1 MEEKP
6 IPLTTEKGIGGYM
19 KKIKMILLSV
29 MILAAGGCGSRTE
42 YTSGEKVMGD
52 TADGSTHTPQKDK
65 KAVTKSVAAAIEAA
79 VSSAAAAVPI
89 PAEADEGNSEA
100 ETVVT
105 ELPQTTHEAAPTPKP
120 AEIKREE
127 PAEGQTD
134 NKTQNGRTEPAVA
147 DNSLELETEPEPQPQ
162 AASEAQAVSEPQPV
176 QEHTQPQITGYSPYD
191 VAALATAKTK
201 AYGKISIPEDLDRLL
216 AEGQITKEMHDAA
229 YPYDG
234 CGYYSVYVET
244 DLNHAKTMS
253 GRPLGSVDEIAGH
266 IADMMALERGSY
278 FYIEYAG
285 SCNRGGTDF
294 YEFRCYR

>member
-19 KKIKMILLSV
+19 KKITMILLSV
-29 MILAAGGCGSRTE
+29 MVLAAGGCGSSTE
-42 YTSGEKVMGD
+42 YISDEIAMRD
-52 TADGSTHTPQKDK
+52 TDDGSIYTPQADK

-79 VSSAAAAVPI
+79 VSSAAAVVPI
-89 PAEADEGNSEA
+89 PAEADEGTSEA
-100 ETVVT
+100 ETMVT
-105 ELPQTTHEAAPTPKP
+105 ELPQTPHEAAPTPKP
-120 AEIKREE
+120 AEVKREE
-127 PAEGQTD
+127 PAKVQTD
-134 NKTQNGRTEPAVA
+134 NKTQNGRTEQAVA
-147 DNSLELETEPEPQPQ
+147 DNSLELETKSEPQ

-176 QEHTQPQITGYSPYD
+176 QEYTQPQITEYSPYD

-253 GRPLGSVDEIAGH
+253 GRTLGSVDEIAGH
-266 IADMMALERGSY
+266 IADMMALESGSY

>member
-19 KKIKMILLSV
+19 KKITMILLSV
-29 MILAAGGCGSRTE
+29 MVLAAGGCGSHTE
-42 YTSGEKVMGD
+42 YTSDGKVMRD
-52 TADGSTHTPQKDK
+52 IADGSIHTPQADK
-65 KAVTKSVAAAIEAA
+65 KAVKKSVAAAIEAA
-79 VSSAAAAVPI
+79 VSSAVADVPI
-89 PAEADEGNSEA
+89 PAEADEETSEA
-100 ETVVT
+100 ETVVP
-105 ELPQTTHEAAPTPKP
+105 ELPQTTSEAAPTQKP
-120 AEIKREE
+120 AEVKREE
-127 PAEGQTD
+127 PAKVQTD
-134 NKTQNGRTEPAVA
+134 NKTQNEKTEQPVA
-147 DNSLELETEPEPQPQ
+147 DNVPELETEPQP
-162 AASEAQAVSEPQPV
+162 QAVSEPQPV
-176 QEHTQPQITGYSPYD
+176 QEHTQPQITEYSPYD

-201 AYGKISIPEDLDRLL
+201 AYGKVSIPEDLDRML

-253 GRPLGSVDEIAGH
+253 GRPLGSADEIAGH
-266 IADMMALERGSY
+266 IADMMALESGSY